1 MRARQKTAT
10 EQVIEKISKLKGP
23 NKAQQGAMIW
33 MASAFANQDV
43 ELQRRSVRIANRMQV
58 SLQKAFPEVDPEFIG
73 DVVADLD
80 SLWDTAQKLNMELED
95 LFRMRFPR
103 DRNRLAEFLSFVE
116 ATQIDMVEFWI
127 GNLRKRI
134 PKLRRA
140 LDRQGRSKG
149 QAKSRRT
156 ARDHRMRTVVAGG

>member
-33 MASAFANQDV
+33 MTSAFANQDV

-58 SLQKAFPEVDPEFIG
+58 SLQKAFPEVDPQFIG

-80 SLWDTAQKLNMELED
+80 SLWDTAQKLNRELEN

-140 LDRQGRSKG
+140 LDHQGQDRETRSRGSVPRRKE
-149 QAKSRRT
+149 RT
-156 ARDHRMRTVVAGG
+156 AVVGG